1 MIDVEMEKKIV
12 FTLIISQTLI
22 IQLNLD
28 KELSLFLEVLGEKN

>member
-12 FTLIISQTLI
+12 FILIISQTLI